1 MVRLYMAKKKTD
13 PLDQQM
19 EVTCLKCEGAIK
31 LTIREVLALR
41 GAMPICPNCGE
52 KFDRRK
58 ASAKIMAEAEEIYA
72 PLKAAMAELR
82 RERAQK
88 PKKL

>member
-1 MVRLYMAKKKTD
+1 MAKKKSD
-13 PLDQQM
+13 PLDQAM
-19 EVTCLKCEGAIK
+19 NLACLKCNGAIK

-41 GAMPICPNCGE
+41 GAMPICPHCGE

-58 ASAKIMAEAEEIYA
+58 AFAKNMAEAEKIFA